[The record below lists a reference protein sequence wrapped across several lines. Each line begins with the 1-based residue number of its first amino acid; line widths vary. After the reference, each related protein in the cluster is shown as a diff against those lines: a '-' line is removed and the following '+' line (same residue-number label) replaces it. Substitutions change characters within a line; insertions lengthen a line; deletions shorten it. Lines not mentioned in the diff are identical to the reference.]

1 MKKINKLL
9 YLILI
14 LSILTSC
21 STRKVQVES
30 SVVKLDSIVKK
41 EDVVIVKEVDGVYVK
56 KDIDIDQITITPI
69 DSQSQIVVDGK
80 IYKNVV
86 LTIKKLKDNSL
97 HTKSKTTQIAA
108 SKTQIKEVKGIKEVK
123 RKDIVKKTSPLSY
136 SWLYMLIAIIVFI
149 IYKYLKNTNILK
161 AFN

>member
-1 MKKINKLL
+1 MKKINNLL
-9 YLILI
+9 YLILV

-21 STRKVQVES
+21 STRKVQVEK
-30 SVVKLDSIVKK
+30 SVAKLDSIVKK

-97 HTKSKTTQIAA
+97 HSKNKTTQITT
-108 SKTQIKEVKGIKEVK
+108 SKTQIKEVKGIKEVNK
-123 RKDIVKKTSPLSY
+123 KDIVKKTSLLSY

-161 AFN
+161 VFN

>member
-9 YLILI
+9 YLILV

-21 STRKVQVES
+21 STRKVQVEK
-30 SVVKLDSIVKK
+30 SVAKLDSIVKK
-41 EDVVIVKEVDGVYVK
+41 KDVVIVKEVDGVYVK
-56 KDIDIDQITITPI
+56 KDIDINQITITPI
-69 DSQSQIVVDGK
+69 DSKSQIVVDGK
-80 IYKNVV
+80 IYKNVI

-97 HTKSKTTQIAA
+97 HSKNKITQITT
-108 SKTQIKEVKGIKEVK
+108 SKTQIKEVKGIKEVNK
-123 RKDIVKKTSPLSY
+123 KDIVKKTSLLSY

-161 AFN
+161 VFN